1 MMTMRD
7 KLVHAVTEWD
17 RKQSTKRH
25 YNPYGLGIMLERVD
39 EVAYAIESGRDARIE
54 IIAGFNDR
62 LLDHVLRS
70 VGFPIA
76 SVAEHQNS
84 HPVYTPTK

>member
-17 RKQSTKRH
+17 RKQSAKRH

-39 EVAYAIESGRDARIE
+39 EVASIIERGGDARTE
-54 IIAGFNDR
+54 IMAGFNDR
-62 LLDHVLRS
+62 LLDHLLRS
-70 VGFPIA
+70 VGLPTATI
-76 SVAEHQNS
+76 SEHRNGQLT
-84 HPVYTPTK
+84 YTPKQ